1 MSFANEVKKEI
12 CRRDVAARHC
22 ILAEAASIFMNYG
35 QIDRKNNRSN
45 TRQGQSDGMDDR
57 FHTENQ
63 KICLRMETDQYLAAE
78 RFRYLIEKAFGSR
91 IQITVRTG
99 HMGSRSRYLL
109 RISDSREVQRIL
121 EALKLEHVSGKLCEQ
136 DLAVNEIL
144 LMSGCCRRA
153 FLAGTFLC
161 CGTMSTPEK
170 NYHLEFVCNGPR
182 QAEQLASI
190 MSFFELEPKIVQ
202 RKNNQ
207 IVYIKEGRQ
216 VADMLNVMQATL
228 SLLEYENIRIKREI
242 RGNINRKVNCEAAN
256 ISKTVA
262 AAMDQ
267 IHDIELI
274 SSTVGLNSLSPEL
287 YETARMRLQYPDI
300 ALREL
305 GAMMNPPVG
314 KSGMNHR
321 FHKLRQMAEE
331 IRANT
336 EE

>member
-12 CRRDVAARHC
+12 CQRTSGARHC
-22 ILAEAASIFMNYG
+22 FLAETAAILMNTG
-35 QIDRKNNRSN
+35 CVD
-45 TRQGQSDGMDDR
+45 MDSG
-57 FHTENQ
+57 
-63 KICLRMETDQYLAAE
+63 ICLDMETDQYLAAE
-78 RFRYLIEKAFGSR
+78 RFRFLIEEAFGCR
-91 IQITVRTG
+91 MQIIVRAR
-99 HMGSRSRYLL
+99 HSGSRKKYLL
-109 RISDSREVQRIL
+109 RLRDEKEVLRIL
-121 EALKLEHVSGKLCEQ
+121 QALKLEKARGRLYEQ
-136 DLAVNEIL
+136 DLAVNQVL
-144 LMSGCCRRA
+144 LMSSCCRRA
-153 FLAGTFLC
+153 FLGGMFLC

-170 NYHLEFVCNGPR
+170 NYHLEFVCNGSKR
-182 QAEQLASI
+182 AEQLASV
-190 MSFFELEPKIVQ
+190 MSFFDLEPRIVK

-262 AAMDQ
+262 AALDQ

-274 SSTVGLNSLSPEL
+274 RDTIGLNSLSSEL
-287 YETARMRLQYPDI
+287 YETAVMRLRYTDI

-321 FHKLRQMAEE
+321 FHKLKQIADE
-331 IRANT
+331 IRANK

>member
-12 CRRDVAARHC
+12 CQRRSGARHC
-22 ILAEAASIFMNYG
+22 LLAEMAAIFIKSG
-35 QIDRKNNRSN
+35 RLEQK
-45 TRQGQSDGMDDR
+45 DDAV
-57 FHTENQ
+57 
-63 KICLRMETDQYLAAE
+63 CLRVETDQYLIAK
-78 RFRYLIEKAFGSR
+78 RFFDLTRQAFGSQM
-91 IQITVRTG
+91 QITIRAG
-99 HMGSRSRYLL
+99 HAMKQKKYLL
-109 RISDSREVQRIL
+109 KLCSKQEVRRIL
-121 EALKLEHVSGKLCEQ
+121 QALKLEQVQGKLYEQ
-136 DLAVNEIL
+136 DLAVNEVL
-144 LMSGCCRRA
+144 LMSSCCRRA

-161 CGTMSTPEK
+161 CGTMITPEK
-170 NYHLEFVCNGPR
+170 NYHLEFVCSGPR
-182 QAEQLASI
+182 QAEQLLAV
-190 MSFFELEPKIVQ
+190 MSFFELEPKMVQ

-216 VADMLNVMQATL
+216 VADMLNIMQATV

-262 AAMDQ
+262 AALDQ

-274 SSTVGLNSLSPEL
+274 RDTVGLGSLSSEL
-287 YETARMRLQYPDI
+287 YETAMMRLAYPDT

-321 FHKLRQMAEE
+321 FHKLKKMAEE
-331 IRANT
+331 IRVNT

>member
-12 CRRDVAARHC
+12 ARIEVSSRHC
-22 ILAEAASIFMNYG
+22 LLAESAAIFLGCG
-35 QIDRKNNRSN
+35 QV
-45 TRQGQSDGMDDR
+45 
-57 FHTENQ
+57 TEETGRV
-63 KICLRMETDQYLAAE
+63 CLKLETDQYLVAK
-78 RFRYLIEKAFGSR
+78 RFFYLIEEAFACRMQIIVR
-91 IQITVRTG
+91 IRHCASHKRYELLLYGREQIERMLQAWKCTSASIPCDERDPVL
-99 HMGSRSRYLL
+99 SQ
-109 RISDSREVQRIL
+109 V
-121 EALKLEHVSGKLCEQ
+121 
-136 DLAVNEIL
+136 L
-144 LMSGCCRRA
+144 LMSTCCRRA
-153 FLAGTFLC
+153 FLRGMFLV

-170 NYHLEFVCNGPR
+170 NYHLEFVCNGPA
-182 QAEQLASI
+182 QAGQLVSL
-190 MSFFELEPKIVQ
+190 MKFFSLEPKTVW
-202 RKNNQ
+202 RKGNQ

-216 VADMLNVMQATL
+216 VADMLNILQATV

-267 IHDIELI
+267 IRDIELI
-274 SSTVGLNSLSPEL
+274 EQTVGLNSLSPEL
-287 YETARMRLQYPDI
+287 FETARMRLQYTDM

-321 FHKLRQMAEE
+321 FHKLKKMADE
-331 IRANT
+331 IRANK

>member
-12 CRRDVAARHC
+12 CRRSVGTRHC
-22 ILAEAASIFMNYG
+22 LLAETAAVFINCG
-35 QIDRKNNRSN
+35 WVDR
-45 TRQGQSDGMDDR
+45 
-57 FHTENQ
+57 ENDHFD
-63 KICLRMETDQYLAAE
+63 IENPAVCLKAETDQYLAAE
-78 RFRYLIEKAFGSR
+78 RFRYLIQEAFGSR
-91 IQITVRTG
+91 MQITVQSG
-99 HMGSRSRYLL
+99 PAGNRSRYLL
-109 RISDSREVQRIL
+109 SLSNEKEVRRIL
-121 EALKLEHVSGKLCEQ
+121 EALKLEQVQGKLYEQ
-136 DLAVNEIL
+136 DIAVNEVL
-144 LMSGCCRRA
+144 LMSSCCRRA

-170 NYHLEFVCNGPR
+170 NYHLEFVCNGSR
-182 QAEQLASI
+182 RAEQLAAV
-190 MSFFELEPKIVQ
+190 MSFFELDARIVQ

-267 IHDIELI
+267 IHDIKLI
-274 SSTVGLNSLSPEL
+274 KDTVGLNSLSPEL
-287 YETARMRLQYPDI
+287 YETARMRLEHPDI

-321 FHKLRQMAEE
+321 FHKLKQMAEG
-331 IRANT
+331 IRANM

>member
-12 CRRDVAARHC
+12 CSRSAGARHC
-22 ILAEAASIFMNYG
+22 VLAEAVSIFINYG
-35 QIDRKNNRSN
+35 WIGREGDRN
-45 TRQGQSDGMDDR
+45 QG
-57 FHTENQ
+57 
-63 KICLRMETDQYLAAE
+63 ICLKLETDQYLAAE
-78 RFRYLIEKAFGSR
+78 RFYELIEKAFGCR
-91 IQITVRTG
+91 MQVAVRTG
-99 HMGSRSRYLL
+99 HMGGRSRYLL
-109 RISDSREVQRIL
+109 RLSDRREVQRIL
-121 EALKLEHVSGKLCEQ
+121 EALKLEGAYGRLWEQ
-136 DLAVNEIL
+136 DIVVNEVL
-144 LMSGCCRRA
+144 LMSVCCRRA
-153 FLAGTFLC
+153 FLAGAFLC

-170 NYHLEFVCNGPR
+170 NYHLEFVCSGFR
-182 QAEQLASI
+182 RAKQLALI
-190 MSFFELEPKIVQ
+190 MRFFELEPKIVQ

-216 VADMLNVMQATL
+216 VADMLNVIEATV

-274 SSTVGLNSLSPEL
+274 RDTVGLGSLPPEL
-287 YETARMRLQYPDI
+287 YETAQTRLQYPDI

-321 FHKLRQMAEE
+321 FHKLRKMAEE

>member
-12 CRRDVAARHC
+12 CRRNSGARHC
-22 ILAEAASIFMNYG
+22 LLAETAAILLNTG
-35 QIDRKNNRSN
+35 RVNRNSAV
-45 TRQGQSDGMDDR
+45 
-57 FHTENQ
+57 
-63 KICLRMETDQYLAAE
+63 CLEMETDQYLIAE
-78 RFRYLIEKAFGSR
+78 RFRFLVEEAFGYR
-91 IQITVRTG
+91 VQIIVRAHYSGT
-99 HMGSRSRYLL
+99 RKKYLL
-109 RISDSREVQRIL
+109 RLQGKTEVLRIL
-121 EALKLEHVSGKLCEQ
+121 QALKLEQAEGKLYEQ
-136 DLAVNEIL
+136 DLPVNEVLI
-144 LMSGCCRRA
+144 MSSCCRRA
-153 FLAGTFLC
+153 FLAGMFLC

-170 NYHLEFVCNGPR
+170 NYHLEFVCNGSER
-182 QAEQLASI
+182 AGQLASL
-190 MSFFELEPKIVQ
+190 MSFFELEPRIVR

-216 VADMLNVMQATL
+216 VADMLNVMQATV

-262 AAMDQ
+262 AALDQ

-274 SSTVGLNSLSPEL
+274 RDTVGLSSLPSEL
-287 YETARMRLQYPDI
+287 YETAVMRLQYTDI

-321 FHKLRQMAEE
+321 FHKLKQMADE
-331 IRANT
+331 IRANK

>member
-1 MSFANEVKKEI
+1 MSFASEVKKEI
-12 CRRDVAARHC
+12 CQRSPGARHC
-22 ILAEAASIFMNYG
+22 ILAETAAILINTG
-35 QIDRKNNRSN
+35 CVNR
-45 TRQGQSDGMDDR
+45 DKKD
-57 FHTENQ
+57 E
-63 KICLRMETDQYLAAE
+63 KKVCLEIVTDQYLAAE
-78 RFRYLIEKAFGSR
+78 RFRFLVEEAFGCR
-91 IQITVRTG
+91 MQVTVRSRQPG
-99 HMGSRSRYLL
+99 NRSRYLL
-109 RISDSREVQRIL
+109 RL
-121 EALKLEHVSGKLCEQ
+121 EDHAAVVRMLQAWKLDHAAGKLYEQ
-136 DLAVNEIL
+136 DLSVNEVL
-144 LMSGCCRRA
+144 LMSSCCRRA
-153 FLAGTFLC
+153 FLGGMFLC

-170 NYHLEFVCNGPR
+170 NYHLEFVCTGPER
-182 QAEQLASI
+182 AGQLASL
-190 MSFFELEPKIVQ
+190 MSFFELEPRIVR

-216 VADMLNVMQATL
+216 VADMLNIMQATV

-267 IHDIELI
+267 IHDIILI
-274 SSTVGLNSLSPEL
+274 RDTVGLSSLPSEL
-287 YETARMRLQYPDI
+287 YETALMRLKYTDI

-321 FHKLRQMAEE
+321 FHKLKQMADE
-331 IRANT
+331 IRANK

>member
-12 CRRDVAARHC
+12 CGRNVGARHC
-22 ILAEAASIFMNYG
+22 LLAETAAIFINCG
-35 QIDRKNNRSN
+35 QIDKEKDHFNI
-45 TRQGQSDGMDDR
+45 
-57 FHTENQ
+57 ENFAV
-63 KICLRMETDQYLAAE
+63 CLKVVTDQYLVAE
-78 RFRYLIEKAFGSR
+78 RFQYLIQEAFGYQM
-91 IQITVRTG
+91 QITVQAG
-99 HMGSRSRYLL
+99 HGSGRSRYLL
-109 RISDSREVQRIL
+109 SLSDGKETQRVL
-121 EALKLEHVSGKLCEQ
+121 EALKLESVQGKLYEQ
-136 DLAVNEIL
+136 DLAVNEVL
-144 LMSGCCRRA
+144 LMSSCCRRA

-161 CGTMSTPEK
+161 RGTMSTPEK
-170 NYHLEFVCNGPR
+170 NYHLEFVCNGSR
-182 QAEQLASI
+182 QAEQLAAI
-190 MSFFELEPKIVQ
+190 MSFFELDPRIVQ

-242 RGNINRKVNCEAAN
+242 RGNVNRKVNCEAAN

-274 SSTVGLNSLSPEL
+274 RDTVGLNSLSPEL
-287 YETARMRLQYPDI
+287 CETAMMRLEHPDI

-321 FHKLRQMAEE
+321 FHKLKQMAED
-331 IRANT
+331 IRANM

>member
-1 MSFANEVKKEI
+1 MSFSNEVKKEI
-12 CRRDVAARHC
+12 CRRDVGARHC
-22 ILAEAASIFMNYG
+22 LLAEAAAIFIHYG
-35 QIDRKNNRSN
+35 QISRERSLVDM
-45 TRQGQSDGMDDR
+45 GQEQSVREADH
-57 FHTENQ
+57 FHKENQ
-63 KICLRMETDQYLAAE
+63 VVCLSLETDQYLAAE
-78 RFRYLIEKAFGSR
+78 RFRYLIEKAFGC
-91 IQITVRTG
+91 QMQVTVRTG
-99 HMGSRSRYLL
+99 SMGSRSRYLL
-109 RISDSREVQRIL
+109 RLSESSRAQRIV
-121 EALKLEHVSGKLCEQ
+121 EALKLEDADGRLGEQ
-136 DLAVNEIL
+136 DLPVNEIL

-153 FLAGTFLC
+153 FLAGMFLC

-170 NYHLEFVCNGPR
+170 NYHLEFVCSGLR

-256 ISKTVA
+256 ISKTVT

-274 SSTVGLNSLSPEL
+274 RSTVGLGSLSPEL
-287 YETARMRLQYPDI
+287 YETAQMRLQYPDI